1 MGEVAVSKVEEI
13 IKTLS
18 ELEVNVH
25 SLNDKVADMKK
36 KLHTRSQNEIERLRK
51 K

>member
-25 SLNDKVADMKK
+25 SLK
-36 KLHTRSQNEIERLRK
+36 TRLRI
-51 K
+51 